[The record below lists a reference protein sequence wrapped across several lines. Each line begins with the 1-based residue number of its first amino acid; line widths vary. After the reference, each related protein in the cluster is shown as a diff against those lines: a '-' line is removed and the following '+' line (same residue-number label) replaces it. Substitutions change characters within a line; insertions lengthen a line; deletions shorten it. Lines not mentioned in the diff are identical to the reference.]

1 MAKNRTIPFGYC
13 MKNGEIIT
21 ELTESR
27 AVVRIF
33 EEYLNGS
40 SLLQIAKLMEFEKIR
55 YTTDSDQWNKNMI
68 KRIIENKKY
77 LGNDKY
83 PQIISKTFFVQANEK
98 RISKATSVIT
108 ISEDLQEIRNRTYC
122 SECGCD
128 SAAE

>member
-68 KRIIENKKY
+68 N
-77 LGNDKY
+77 
-83 PQIISKTFFVQANEK
+83 T
-98 RISKATSVIT
+98 
-108 ISEDLQEIRNRTYC
+108 
-122 SECGCD
+122 
-128 SAAE
+128 